1 MREIRKPDYERVVP
15 GMFLAASA
23 GGLDAY
29 SYLLHGEVFAGMQ
42 TGNLILLGINLGRGD
57 FGKIGRY
64 IFAIAMFML
73 GTIVVRLVQHKYDN
87 IKQVSRPTFVLIYE
101 MILLIVALIL
111 TQKLSNLLILAILS
125 MAAAAQ
131 MQEFRKI
138 YNGPYT
144 PMMMTGNLRTISE
157 GLYDTLFIHK
167 PAAWKKTK
175 TFIIILLSF
184 LAGAVLNGLLVGYLG
199 QNTIVISIIGLMVAI
214 YTSHLHLPPQDDLY
228 QKHK

>member
-1 MREIRKPDYERVVP
+1 MKEKRKPDYERIVP

-42 TGNLILLGINLGRGD
+42 TGNLILLGINLGKGNFD
-57 FGKIGRY
+57 KIGRY
-64 IFAIAMFML
+64 IFSIAMFQL
-73 GTIVVRLVQHKYDN
+73 GTIIVRLVQHKYDN
-87 IKQVSRPTFVLIYE
+87 VKQVSRPTFVLIFE
-101 MILLIVALIL
+101 MILLIAALIL
-111 TQKLSNLLILAILS
+111 TRHLPNLFILAILS

-157 GLYDTLFIHK
+157 GIYDTIFMRK
-167 PAAWKKTK
+167 PTAWKKTR

-184 LAGAVLNGLLVGYLG
+184 LTGTILNGLLVQYLG
-199 QNTIVISIIGLMVAI
+199 KATIIISIVGLMIAI
-214 YTSHLHLPPQDDLY
+214 YTSHLHLPPQDELEK
-228 QKHK
+228 KH